1 MRRTW
6 SFDVTHWNSLPKEFL
21 DGNWKK
27 VKFTSSENNLITIS
41 GGIYM
46 FCVSIPSSSDGK
58 LSAIRTPIYMGISDN
73 LRRRFKNH
81 QKKDELK
88 IARECFGNDM
98 DFLFLKIEP
107 YDEQDIKIRF
117 EQPMINC
124 FGKVVNKID
133 SVKQLPSIKA
143 TLGKSKP
150 LN

>member
-1 MRRTW
+1 
-6 SFDVTHWNSLPKEFL
+6 
-21 DGNWKK
+21 
-27 VKFTSSENNLITIS
+27 
-41 GGIYM
+41 
-46 FCVSIPSSSDGK
+46 
-58 LSAIRTPIYMGISDN
+58 MGISDN